1 MAISTNGRISLYCFC
16 VNLTVLLVPCLGYLS
31 RTLKL
36 VVEDYWI
43 VMSVVYGLGI
53 QLHIFMVYK
62 NRGYAYKVAWR
73 SGVLGFFLGCGILIT
88 RLATG
93 SWGTFGFYMSL
104 LSFFHFSEYLTTAI
118 INPKSLSLDSFLLN
132 HSKEYAIAAVCSWME
147 FSVECYFFPRFKQ
160 LPWCT
165 GLGLVLCIAGELV
178 RKGAMFT
185 AGTNFNHIIQSHREE
200 GHVLVTHGLYAWCRH
215 PSYVGWFW
223 WSIGTQVVLCNP
235 VCTVVYAVASWRF
248 FKQRVVEEEI
258 TLLNFFGEDYV
269 NYQRRVPTGIPYI
282 QGYRLEL

>member
-43 VMSVVYGLGI
+43 IMSLVYALGI
-53 QLHIFMVYK
+53 QLHILTVYK
-62 NRGYAYKVAWR
+62 NRGYAYKIAWR
-73 SGVLGFFLGCGILIT
+73 SGLLGFFFGLGILIAC
-88 RLATG
+88 LAQP
-93 SWGTFGFYMSL
+93 SWNTFGFYVSH

-132 HSKEYAIAAVCSWME
+132 HSKEYVMAAVFSWLE
-147 FSVECYFFPRFKQ
+147 FFLEWYFFPNSKVFS
-160 LPWCT
+160 LIVV
-165 GLGLVLCIAGELV
+165 LGLIMCIGGEMI

-185 AGTNFNHIIQSHREE
+185 ARTNFNHIIQSHREE
-200 GHVLVTHGLYAWCRH
+200 GHVLVVHGIYGWCRH
-215 PSYVGWFW
+215 PSYCGWFL
-223 WSIGTQVVLCNP
+223 WSIGTQVTLQNP
-235 VCTVVYAVASWRF
+235 FCSIVYAAASWRF

-269 NYQRRVPTGIPYI
+269 NYQRKVPTGLPFIN
-282 QGYRLEL
+282 GYRLEL

>member
-16 VNLTVLLVPCLGYLS
+16 VNLTVLLVPCLGFLN
-31 RTLKL
+31 RTLKY

-43 VMSVVYGLGI
+43 VMSVVYSFGI
-53 QLHIFMVYK
+53 QAHLYWVYK
-62 NRGYAYKVAWR
+62 KRGYAFKVAWR
-73 SGVLGFFLGCGILIT
+73 AGLLGFSFGLGVLIAILAPRSWCVFGIYI
-88 RLATG
+88 
-93 SWGTFGFYMSL
+93 SL

-132 HSKEYAIAAVCSWME
+132 HSKEYGFAAMCSWLE
-147 FSVECYFFPRFKQ
+147 FMLERYYCPQTKEMWWIS
-160 LPWCT
+160 
-165 GLGLVLCIAGELV
+165 GIGLVLCIGGEIV

-200 GHVLVTHGLYAWCRH
+200 GHVLVSHGLYSLCRH

-223 WSIGTQVVLCNP
+223 WSVGTQVILCNP
-235 VCTVVYAVASWRF
+235 LCTLGYAVASWRF
-248 FKQRVVEEEI
+248 FRQRVVEEEI

-269 NYQRRVPTGIPYI
+269 AYQRRVPTGLPFIK
-282 QGYRLEL
+282 GFRLEL